1 MALSIFKKPFILRRF
16 FPAEGDPES
25 FTWQDYRIPLNV
37 QPLDAKE
44 LMALPEG
51 QRATKRVKA
60 YGENRYGI
68 RPADEDEGYPGDWLY
83 YRGKWYMCEA
93 GNDNDNTPVGQ
104 NVSQFVA
111 LRKRYPEYMMAAPDE
126 SGVLPL

>member
-1 MALSIFKKPFILRRF
+1 MALSIFKKPYILRRF
-16 FPAEGDPES
+16 TPAEDDPES
-25 FTWQDYRIPLNV
+25 FEYQDYRVSLNV
-37 QPLDAKE
+37 QPFDTKE

-51 QRATKRVKA
+51 DRATKRVKA

-68 RPADEDEGYPGDWLY
+68 RPADEDEGIPGDWLY

-93 GNDNDNTPVGQ
+93 GNNNDNTPIGQ

-111 LRKRYPEYMMAAPDE
+111 LRTRYPEYMTAAPDE
-126 SGVLPL
+126 SGVSPL